1 MALDVKPLVDEIEG
15 LLSAQWLIAVGRNS
29 L

>member
-1 MALDVKPLVDEIEG
+1 MKPLVDETEG